1 MSAFSQQFMN
11 QHVQKGL
18 SNMQEKASAP
28 KPESPMS
35 VLHRFNKTKP
45 GQCLG
50 SCGKV
55 ITEEDI
61 DYAFCN
67 YCWDKTFPAKPEKS
81 LRRVAFTNIAKKHDA
96 QHSESIAFGRFFEL
110 VIMNNIAPKTALRDK
125 KIQKYAATLP
135 AKITQWIVE
144 YDELWEQYPDGIV
157 DPNTQVS
164 AFSLKLVN
172 NEEDNCWVPQPK
184 TFKHPVI
191 KTSCSSSSIV
201 LRGCAEHRE
210 LLIPIRQWL
219 TTLKKRPR
227 PTPLTR
233 QPTLIRQPATGY

>member
-18 SNMQEKASAP
+18 ASMQEKASAP

-50 SCGKV
+50 SKCGKI
-55 ITEEDI
+55 ITTEDI
-61 DYAFCN
+61 DHAFCN
-67 YCWDKTFPAKPEKS
+67 SCWDKIFPPKPEKS
-81 LRRVAFTNIAKKHDA
+81 SRRVAFADDVKKHDA
-96 QHSESIAFGRFFEL
+96 QHSETVAFGRFFEL
-110 VIMNNIAPKTALRDK
+110 VIMDNIAPKTALRDK
-125 KIQKYAATLP
+125 KIQTYAAILP
-135 AKITQWIVE
+135 AKIAQWISE
-144 YDELWEQYPDGIV
+144 YDELWEQFPDGIV

-172 NEEDNCWVPQPK
+172 DEKDNYWVPQPK

-191 KTSCSSSSIV
+191 KTSCSSSSIA
-201 LRGCAEHRE
+201 LRGYAEHRE

-219 TTLKKRPR
+219 ATLKRQPK
-227 PTPLTR
+227 PTPLVR
-233 QPTLIRQPATGY
+233 KPTVGF